1 MQNLIIPK
9 HIGIIPDGNRRWAR
23 SKGLK
28 PWEGH
33 REGAKRVE
41 EIIRACAELG
51 VEKLS
56 IYTLS
61 TDNAIKRPKDEL
73 RELFRILKEFLE
85 RWERGEFDD
94 VIERYEVRVRF
105 LGKYRI
111 LPKPLVRLMN
121 KIMRK
126 TAKHQKR
133 VLNFLIGY
141 SGTYELLQAIK
152 KIAKHVK
159 EDRIKIRKLDENKL
173 KEYLFVP
180 DDLDLI
186 IRTGGYS
193 RLSDFMLLQAR
204 YAEFYVTKKYWPEFT
219 KKDLMKAIRWFNSIQ
234 RNFGR

>member
-94 VIERYEVRVRF
+94 VIEKYEVRVRF
-105 LGKYRI
+105 LGKYRT
-111 LPKPLVRLMN
+111 LPKPLVGLMN

-159 EDRIKIRKLDENKL
+159 EDRIKIRRLDENKL

-193 RLSDFMLLQAR
+193 RLSDFMPLQAR